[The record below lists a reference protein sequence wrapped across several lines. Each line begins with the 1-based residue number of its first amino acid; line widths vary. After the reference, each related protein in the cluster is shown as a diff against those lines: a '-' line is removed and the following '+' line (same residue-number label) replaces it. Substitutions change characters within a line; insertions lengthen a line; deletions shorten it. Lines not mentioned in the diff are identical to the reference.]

1 MIVHWLILLQSI
13 LGKRWDGR
21 GCFCSY
27 GMLFVIASSESTVVC
42 WSPLSMQSFRLVY
55 TTSRWAYSN
64 RNKDISESS
73 FKPCYL
79 DAVISID
86 CQLDRI

>member
-1 MIVHWLILLQSI
+1 MVRD
-13 LGKRWDGR
+13 GKVEDAFAVME
-21 GCFCSY
+21 CC
-27 GMLFVIASSESTVVC
+27 FVIAVSKSTVVC
-42 WSPLSMQSFRLVY
+42 GSPLSMQSFRLVY
-55 TTSRWAYSN
+55 ITSRWAYSN